1 MKLKIVCVNG
11 SPRTKGNSATL
22 ARHFCETAE
31 KAGAEVKTWFVS
43 KLEYKGCQGCYAC
56 KNKLDRC
63 AVKDD
68 LAEVLEAVRA
78 CDVLVLASPV
88 YYGDVSS
95 QLKAFI
101 DRTFS
106 FVTADFVTRLAPGK
120 KTVFIL
126 TQGDPT
132 EGNFSDIYPRYSTFF
147 NWMGF
152 ENSGLIRGCGVS
164 EPGEV
169 ANRPEIMKQAEE
181 LARKIMA

>member
-11 SPRTKGNSATL
+11 SPRTKGNSA
-22 ARHFCETAE
+22 AIAKHFCQTAE
-31 KAGAEVKTWFVS
+31 KAGATVSTWFVNN
-43 KLEYKGCQGCYAC
+43 LDYKGCQGCYSC
-56 KNKLDRC
+56 KKNSDRC
-63 AVKDD
+63 VVKDE

-88 YYGDVSS
+88 YYGDISS
-95 QLKAFI
+95 QLKAFT

-106 FVTADFVTRLAPGK
+106 FVTRDFVTRLTPGK

-152 ENSGLIRGCGVS
+152 ENAGLIRACGVS

-169 ANRPEIMKQAEE
+169 TNRQEIMKQAEE
-181 LARKIMA
+181 LALKITG